1 MTVKQTLLCFYSPV
15 VVEAV
20 LETASDEKNL
30 FNLFLLAEEISATK

>member
-1 MTVKQTLLCFYSPV
+1 MTVKQTLLCFYSHV

-20 LETASDEKNL
+20 LKTASDESL